1 MCAPGSTPR
10 CDAGWHGADALV
22 SQNGYLLSRR
32 VRSLPANASGFDTH
46 RDSIS
51 SRCAGHVGAMA
62 ATRGPVE
69 LPGIVFPGHGR
80 AQHTQGSVV
89 GEVVESAALSGNL
102 ALRVRLRLGNLENT
116 SVVRLDELREPTA
129 AELAEYQA
137 QRRRWAWC
145 ISGVQVRIAVGLPC
159 LRRTLATDAASG
171 VGRSAIVV
179 STDKEGFVR
188 LRFSD
193 GTEDVVKTTRLQHI
207 ADQQS
212 DDAYALRE
220 EAQQWQGLVDTFHMG
235 AYAKVDSTQRRGAI
249 RIDKWEGQVCAPL
262 TRLRVDRTALLCR
275 CCSAPP
281 MGDLTHQCA
290 RACMDGCGAGGHCGG
305 RHLGGAGV
313 FYLAR
318 QVERSRGED
327 AAQKERGRPETCAGG
342 GGGGGGGGGAPRLCE
357 TFPWQIAA
365 AAPRARCRRTASG
378 PTPVT

>member
-1 MCAPGSTPR
+1 
-10 CDAGWHGADALV
+10 
-22 SQNGYLLSRR
+22 
-32 VRSLPANASGFDTH
+32 
-46 RDSIS
+46 
-51 SRCAGHVGAMA
+51 MA

-69 LPGIVFPGHGR
+69 LPGTVFPGHGR

-137 QRRRWAWC
+137 QRRRWTWC
-145 ISGVQVRIAVGLPC
+145 IPGVQVRIAVGLPC

-249 RIDKWEGQVCAPL
+249 RSDKWEGQVCAPL
-262 TRLRVDRTALLCR
+262 TRLRVDRKALLLCPSDWR
-275 CCSAPP
+275 LDTPV
-281 MGDLTHQCA
+281 
-290 RACMDGCGAGGHCGG
+290 RACVRAWMHAVQVGIVAADTWEDRASFTSLVKSSTAAAKMLRKKKEGDQKHAQEQEEEDEEELRGCAKLSIG
-305 RHLGGAGV
+305 R
-313 FYLAR
+313 YLLLR
-318 QVERSRGED
+318 PVRNVV
-327 AAQKERGRPETCAGG
+327 AQRVG
-342 GGGGGGGGGAPRLCE
+342 PRL
-357 TFPWQIAA
+357 
-365 AAPRARCRRTASG
+365 
-378 PTPVT
+378 